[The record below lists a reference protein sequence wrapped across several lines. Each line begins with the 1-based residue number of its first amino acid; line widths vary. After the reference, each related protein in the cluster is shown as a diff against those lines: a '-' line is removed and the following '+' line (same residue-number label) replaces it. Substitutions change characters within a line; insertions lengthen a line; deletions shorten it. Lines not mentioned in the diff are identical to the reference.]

1 MLADIL
7 ARILQWKRQEVE
19 HVRRA
24 VPLAQLRQQVADL
37 PLTRGFYQ
45 ALQPQ
50 TTGGPRIITEIKK
63 ASPSAGLIRADFD
76 PVAIATTYQQHG
88 AAAISVLTDER
99 FFQGDLNFL
108 DAVHQAV
115 TLPLLRKDF
124 VVDAYQLYEARLHRA
139 DAILL
144 IAAALDPSQL
154 AEYADLSLD
163 LGLEPLVEVHTRAE
177 LEKAV
182 NCSCR
187 VIGINNRDLHTFNTD
202 VSTTLDLLPEV
213 PSDYLVVSE
222 SGLRD
227 HATLCKLEEH
237 GVSAFLVGESLM
249 READIGAKL
258 DVLRG
263 VQSEMEEAVD
273 EQN

>member
-7 ARILQWKRQEVE
+7 ARILAWKCQEVE
-19 HVRRA
+19 HARRA
-24 VPLAQLRQQVADL
+24 VSLMQLRQQVADL
-37 PLTRGFYQ
+37 PPTRDFRQ
-45 ALQPQ
+45 ALQAPIA
-50 TTGGPRIITEIKK
+50 GGPRIITEIKK
-63 ASPSAGLIRADFD
+63 ASPSADLIRADFD
-76 PVAIATTYQQHG
+76 PVAIATVYQQHG
-88 AAAISVLTDER
+88 AAAISVLTDEK
-99 FFQGDLNFL
+99 FFQGHLAFL

-144 IAAALDPSQL
+144 IAAALDPAQL
-154 AEYADLSLD
+154 ADYADLSLE

-177 LEKAV
+177 LEKAL
-182 NCSCR
+182 NGSCR
-187 VIGINNRDLHTFNTD
+187 VIGINNRDLRTFKTD
-202 VSTTLDLLPEV
+202 VSTTLDLLPDV

-227 HATLCKLEEH
+227 HATLCKLEQH
-237 GVSAFLVGESLM
+237 GVAAFLVGESLM

-258 DVLRG
+258 DALRG
-263 VQSEMEEAVD
+263 ARG
-273 EQN
+273 